1 MKDKIKEIL
10 ESIWVFIQAIG
21 ALMVLAFI
29 AFVILLLAFI
39 VIFGA
44 VWCADKL
51 MLGGAIFG

>member
-1 MKDKIKEIL
+1 MKDKIKNIA
-10 ESIWVFIQAIG
+10 ESIWVFIQATG
-21 ALMVLAFI
+21 ALIVLAFI
-29 AFVILLLAFI
+29 AFLLLFLAFV